1 MHGRSSIQLI
11 VFRSVINTIS
21 SCTVQYVIVQ
31 TRVEELENTGQGR
44 VFFNELRGVL
54 KSEEVSRTTV

>member
-31 TRVEELENTGQGR
+31 TRVEELENTGRSR

-54 KSEEVSRTTV
+54 KSEEVLRTTV